1 MLAHDTRATKD
12 GIEET
17 RAATAASA
25 EPLLYSEQRN
35 GFFTFI
41 SKAVWSIDLR
51 LTVYTLFRVSLFG
64 LRSRI
69 LKLFMRTDTT
79 QTSMLA

>member
-41 SKAVWSIDLR
+41 SKAVWSID
-51 LTVYTLFRVSLFG
+51 
-64 LRSRI
+64 
-69 LKLFMRTDTT
+69 
-79 QTSMLA
+79 